1 MSAQQGGND
10 NMAVVESFKEALKQR
25 IGADHFQM
33 WFSHGV
39 TIAVEDATQSSQSG
53 ETGELRVLVQVR
65 GQFAL
70 DRLRKNFIRELR
82 AAARAGCGARAT
94 VSLQLDSTEA
104 VQAELPLE
112 PIDAGHIDAGPID
125 AGPIDAGPIDQPI
138 SRDATNPH
146 RDSRR
151 AKIGRGRRTAR
162 PLSHLISETAT
173 VSRSR
178 GSADRNP
185 SPTQLDLPN
194 LKPGRSEREP
204 SAGEGSGTTA
214 VERRDGRAE
223 PMTAASFVVGSS
235 NQLAHT
241 AMVMAIQSPQ
251 SASPLFVCGPTGT
264 GKTHLLTAIAQQFRS
279 RHRMRRVIHLSA
291 EQFTNDFIT
300 SVGNSGIASFR
311 RRYREVDALLIDD
324 VQFLGAKRATL
335 REMLYTVE
343 TLISSGRPMVF
354 SGDQAPTEIPG
365 LSRELAGRM
374 AAGLLCPIQKLD
386 QATRKTLLRRAL
398 DQRCSI
404 EVPEQTVEAINS
416 MLAGDGRVISGVVN
430 LINTLQR
437 MFTRMPTID
446 EIRRF
451 GGDLLRASKPVANLS
466 TIEQA
471 VCQTFHLPDDSL
483 RASSQ
488 TRAVS
493 EPRMLAMHLSRQLT
507 SAAFAE
513 IGGHYGGR
521 SHSTAIAARKNVDK
535 WLKDGKSIGRGLAAM
550 SVQDAIDRVESLLR
564 SG

>member
-1 MSAQQGGND
+1 MKEDCATSMSAQQGGND
-10 NMAVVESFKEALKQR
+10 NMAVVESFKDALKQR
-25 IGADHFQM
+25 IGADHFRM

-39 TIAVEDATQSSQSG
+39 TIAVQDPSATCDSQAAD
-53 ETGELRVLVQVR
+53 ELRVLVQVR

-70 DRLRKNFIRELR
+70 DRLRKNFIQELR
-82 AAARAGCGARAT
+82 AAARAGCGTTAT

-112 PIDAGHIDAGPID
+112 SIDELARQCDGGVRHPVKPSKSA
-125 AGPIDAGPIDQPI
+125 
-138 SRDATNPH
+138 R
-146 RDSRR
+146 SRR
-151 AKIGRGRRTAR
+151 SAR
-162 PLSHLISETAT
+162 PLSTLISETASA
-173 VSRSR
+173 SRSR
-178 GSADRNP
+178 GRREETN

-194 LKPGRSEREP
+194 LSSEAARSGAFSRE
-204 SAGEGSGTTA
+204 SGEEAADDDGN
-214 VERRDGRAE
+214 RDRVDCRAE
-223 PMTAASFVVGSS
+223 AMTASSFVVGKC

-291 EQFTNDFIT
+291 EQFTNDFIS
-300 SVGNSGIASFR
+300 SVGNSGITSFR

-343 TLISSGRPMVF
+343 TLGSSGRPMIF

-374 AAGLLCPIQKLD
+374 AAGLLCPVQTLD
-386 QATRKTLLRRAL
+386 QATRETLLRRAIER
-398 DQRCSI
+398 RCSM
-404 EVPEQTVEAINS
+404 EVPERTVAVINS
-416 MLAGDGRVISGVVN
+416 ILAGDGRVISGVAN

-437 MFTRMPTID
+437 MFARTPTID

-451 GGDLLRASKPVANLS
+451 GGDLLRAAKPVANLT

-471 VCQTFHLPDDSL
+471 VCQTFQLPDDSL

-488 TRAVS
+488 TRALS

-507 SAAFAE
+507 SAAYAE

-521 SHSTAIAARKNVDK
+521 SHSTAIAAGKNVDR
-535 WLKDGKSIGRGLAAM
+535 WLRDGKSIGRGHAAM
-550 SVQDAIDRVESLLR
+550 SVQEAIDRIESLLR